1 MNKNFIKVLLCLM
14 ILFSILSCDRI
25 YKTVDEK
32 INKAVDNKI
41 DETIKKIDS
50 LVIKKNIDSL
60 TSKIDSSINRTKKKF
75 K

>member
-1 MNKNFIKVLLCLM
+1 M

-50 LVIKKNIDSL
+50 LDAIRSY
-60 TSKIDSSINRTKKKF
+60 
-75 K
+75 